1 MRKIFTIISM
11 ILTALTLTPL
21 TCLAGDNYINELS
34 KYAVWKQN
42 KRIKVWVQ
50 ESPYSQGVYN
60 AFREWM
66 IAGGGCIK
74 FLDATSEKNADIR
87 VYFVERLSGNKAGV
101 THHRSI
107 GKYMVSADVT
117 IGYKDLHQERILSQ
131 DEVYA
136 VAVHE
141 IGHALGIMGHS
152 SNRNDIMYPNT
163 NVVGIH
169 ASARDFNTI
178 REFYCSGKYN

>member
-1 MRKIFTIISM
+1 MRKIFTIIAM

-74 FLDATSEKNADIR
+74 FMDATSEKNADIR

-117 IGYKDLHQERILSQ
+117 IGYKDLYQDRTLSQ

-152 SNRNDIMYPNT
+152 SNRN
-163 NVVGIH
+163 GI
-169 ASARDFNTI
+169 SSI
-178 REFYCSGKYN
+178 RA

>member
-1 MRKIFTIISM
+1 MKKISVILAVII
-11 ILTALTLTPL
+11 TL
-21 TCLAGDNYINELS
+21 LAVCPPESFANDNYLHELD
-34 KYAVWKQN
+34 KYAVWKQK

-50 ESPYSQGVYN
+50 PTPYSQGVYN

-66 IAGGGCIK
+66 IAGGGC
-74 FLDATSEKNADIR
+74 FRFVDATSEKNADIR
-87 VYFVERLSGNKAGV
+87 VYFVERLGGSKAGITKHV
-101 THHRSI
+101 SS
-107 GKYMVSADVT
+107 GKYMLSADIT

-136 VAVHE
+136 TAVHE

-178 REFYCSGKYN
+178 REFYCSGKYD

>member
-1 MRKIFTIISM
+1 MKKNFVRLLIITILLCTGTM
-11 ILTALTLTPL
+11 
-21 TCLAGDNYINELS
+21 TCFASDNYINELS
-34 KYAVWKQN
+34 QYAIWKQKN
-42 KRIKVWVQ
+42 RITVWVQ
-50 ESPYSQGVYN
+50 PNTIYTAAIYD

-66 IAGGGCIK
+66 TAGGGCIK
-74 FLDATSEKNADIR
+74 FVDANTEKNANIR
-87 VYFVERLSGNKAGV
+87 VYFTERLSENRAGV
-101 THHRSI
+101 THHRSA
-107 GKYMVSADVT
+107 GKYMISADIT
-117 IGYKDLHQERILSQ
+117 IGYKNLYKNKMLSK

-163 NVVGIH
+163 NVIGIH

-178 REFYCSGKYN
+178 REFYCSGKY